1 MSFAR
6 CEISLFVSFFLN
18 SAVIGWAAV
27 LFPLRIVFTSI
38 VALFIVFFIDTSSLR
53 LTRLPTQYY

>member
-18 SAVIGWAAV
+18 SVIIGWAAV
-27 LFPLRIVFTSI
+27 LFPLRICFTFI
-38 VALFIVFFIDTSSLR
+38 VALCIVFFIGASSPR
-53 LTRLPTQYY
+53 LTRFSTQYY